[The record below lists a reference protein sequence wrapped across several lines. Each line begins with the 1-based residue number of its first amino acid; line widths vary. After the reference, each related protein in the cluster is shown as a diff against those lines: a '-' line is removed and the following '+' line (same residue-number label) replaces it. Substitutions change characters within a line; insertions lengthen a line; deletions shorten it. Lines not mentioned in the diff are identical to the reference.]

1 MKSKSERQPGPQS
14 KNTKQPEKHLQKPP
28 GKQPD
33 KQPRILKLSER
44 IEAQTEAS
52 FFAIANPGMEKLV
65 RREIEEILQG
75 RELIETVGGVQF
87 QARVESV
94 YRGQPRLKTVNRLL
108 LRIDQFGVRDFQK
121 LFRKIKGLPWKSWLK
136 PGVGLRARASSH
148 ASRLKI
154 KKGIERTILDAFSEV
169 VKAKPQTELLV
180 LARVE
185 DDICTLSLDLS
196 GELLHKRGDRE
207 EVGVAPLRETWA
219 AGMLTRVWEI
229 VTADKEL
236 REKFSRSWHW
246 IEPMAGTAVFA
257 REALKGREDL
267 SADANWTSELGR
279 TLGRTFAME
288 ECLNIEGLKSQAMVN
303 KAATE
308 QASEHQSEH
317 QSDTRWSPLTSL
329 KRLSILDRD
338 SAQLKKAQG
347 GVEQMLATSR
357 ASRPLTHASTKFN
370 EELQTEFLVS
380 DLKLSRL
387 NLTED
392 QARLVIL
399 NPPWGVRLKSEDAAS
414 SFERQ
419 ARLLQDI
426 QTQFQP
432 TLVAVILPEIQ
443 VKPGPGGG
451 AKALKTPAGWKEHE
465 GFSFRA
471 GGIPVKARFFSVGS
485 VRTR

>member
-14 KNTKQPEKHLQKPP
+14 KKTKQPEKHLQKSP

-121 LFRKIKGLPWKSWLK
+121 LFRKVKGLPWKSWLK

-219 AGMLTRVWEI
+219 AGMLTRAWEI
-229 VTADKEL
+229 VTSDKEL

-267 SADANWTSELGR
+267 SADVKRISE
-279 TLGRTFAME
+279 LGRTFAME
-288 ECLNIEGLKSQAMVN
+288 ECLNIEGLKSEAMAS

-308 QASEHQSEH
+308 QASARQSDNQSEPLP
-317 QSDTRWSPLTSL
+317 DAKWSPLASL

-347 GVEQMLATSR
+347 GVEQILATFRTSQPR
-357 ASRPLTHASTKFN
+357 ANAATKFY

-392 QARLVIL
+392 QTRLVIL

-451 AKALKTPAGWKEHE
+451 ARALKTPAGWKEHE

-471 GGIPVKARFFSVGS
+471 GGIPVTARFFSVGS